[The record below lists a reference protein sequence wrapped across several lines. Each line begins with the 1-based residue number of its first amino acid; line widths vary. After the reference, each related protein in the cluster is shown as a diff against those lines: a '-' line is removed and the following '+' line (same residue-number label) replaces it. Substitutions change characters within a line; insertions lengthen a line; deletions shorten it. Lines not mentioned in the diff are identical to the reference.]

1 MRKAQMKATRDK
13 TFQAKAGEIE
23 HKWHLL
29 DADGK
34 ILGRLAARVA
44 TILQGKHKPT
54 YTAHIDTGDFV
65 VVINAEKVALSGKK
79 RSQKVYRHYTGHV
92 GGLREIPFEVMM
104 KRHPERVVENAVR
117 RMLPKTR
124 LGRKMYKKLKVYA
137 GPAHPHASQKPA
149 PLEL

>member
-1 MRKAQMKATRDK
+1 MKATRDK

-137 GPAHPHASQKPA
+137 GPTHPHASQKPA

>member
-1 MRKAQMKATRDK
+1 MKATRDK